1 MQVKELKN
9 SLVCEMYSGLLTR
22 KQYDVMDM
30 YYNLDY
36 SLTEIAENIGVSRQG
51 VLGILK
57 RTEMKLN
64 EYEQKLGL
72 LNKYTVTLDSLKK
85 IEQSAQDNELILKE
99 VKKIREAWED

>member
-51 VLGILK
+51 VLDILK

-72 LNKYTVTLDSLKK
+72 LNKYTV
-85 IEQSAQDNELILKE
+85 IAGFFKE
-99 VKKIREAWED
+99 NRAICAR

>member
-36 SLTEIAENIGVSRQG
+36 SLTEIAENIGVSRQ
-51 VLGILK
+51 
-57 RTEMKLN
+57 
-64 EYEQKLGL
+64 
-72 LNKYTVTLDSLKK
+72 
-85 IEQSAQDNELILKE
+85 
-99 VKKIREAWED
+99 

>member
-1 MQVKELKN
+1 M
-9 SLVCEMYSGLLTR
+9 
-22 KQYDVMDM
+22 
-30 YYNLDY
+30 LD
-36 SLTEIAENIGVSRQG
+36 
-51 VLGILK
+51 ILQ

>member
-51 VLGILK
+51 VLDILK